1 MLVKNIVPI
10 HSPEFV
16 GLSTLFHNLE
26 RPYKLGDILKFNR
39 TYQPIYGLL
48 GKEEKRRAEE
58 FVDNLVAGVESR
70 DLVSKIF
77 GVV

>member
-1 MLVKNIVPI
+1 MLAKNIVPI
-10 HSPEFV
+10 HSSEFI
-16 GLSTLFHNLE
+16 GLSTLFHSLE
-26 RPYKLGDILKFNR
+26 RPYNLSDILKFNR

-70 DLVSKIF
+70 ELVPRIF

>member
-1 MLVKNIVPI
+1 MLAKNIIPI
-10 HSPEFV
+10 NSPEFV

-26 RPYKLGDILKFNR
+26 RPYNLGDILKFNR
-39 TYQPIYGLL
+39 TYQPIYELL

-58 FVDNLVAGVESR
+58 FVDNLVAGAESR
-70 DLVSKIF
+70 DLVAKIF